1 MSQDRFNLISG
12 LFASPADPLL
22 DFPVVQQ
29 SNFWDFLSDLD
40 SNSHLIQ
47 SNSVWKGA
55 KSVVLERAQLLELI
69 RAWLKATDEKLL
81 QFSWK
86 AVDESLFVEQ
96 FDWSQKKFE
105 SGELRKTVPLILQ
118 SADVHFSAEHLALCL
133 KNLILKE
140 HSGWSYGFW
149 QNGAGFLGHSPE
161 LIADWSASDGSFLT
175 AALAGTFLAD
185 VDADTAW
192 KDDKTLDEHQIVVQD
207 MYEQI
212 LKEVSLDFVVKK
224 DTQLHRLQHLSHFK
238 TDFICQNVSAEQS
251 LRLIRRL
258 HPTAALGLYPRHPK
272 FFKELSVLNLQ
283 KIRKQFAA
291 PFTWIQSDRILS
303 VGMIRNFFFDEKQ
316 VQIFSGCGVTQQSH
330 LASELVELRNKRNA
344 VKKMMGFAID
354 E

>member
-1 MSQDRFNLISG
+1 LISG
-12 LFASPADPLL
+12 PLTSSADPLL
-22 DFPVVQQ
+22 DSPVIQQ

-40 SNSHLIQ
+40 SNSHPIQ

-55 KSVVLERAQLLELI
+55 KNIVLERAQLLELI
-69 RAWLKATDEKLL
+69 QIWLKATGEKSL

-86 AVDESLFVEQ
+86 APNESLFVEQ
-96 FDWSQKKFE
+96 FEWSQTKFAT
-105 SGELRKTVPLILQ
+105 GELRKTVPLILQ
-118 SADVHFSAEHLALCL
+118 DADVHFSAEHLALCL
-133 KNLILKE
+133 RNLISKQQV
-140 HSGWSYGFW
+140 GWSYGFW

-161 LIADWSASDGSFLT
+161 LIADWSASSNSFLT

-185 VDADTAW
+185 VDADRAW
-192 KDDKTLDEHQIVVQD
+192 TDHKTLEEHEIVVQD
-207 MYEQI
+207 IHEQI
-212 LKEVSLDFVVKK
+212 LKEMHPEFILKK
-224 DTQLHRLQHLSHFK
+224 NTELHRLQHLSHFK
-238 TDFICQNVSAEQS
+238 TDFICQNVSVEQA

-258 HPTAALGLYPRHPK
+258 HPTAALGLYPRRPK
-272 FFKELSVLNLQ
+272 LFEEFSQLTLQ
-283 KIRKQFAA
+283 KLRKQFAA
-291 PFTWIQSDRILS
+291 PLTWIQSDRLLS